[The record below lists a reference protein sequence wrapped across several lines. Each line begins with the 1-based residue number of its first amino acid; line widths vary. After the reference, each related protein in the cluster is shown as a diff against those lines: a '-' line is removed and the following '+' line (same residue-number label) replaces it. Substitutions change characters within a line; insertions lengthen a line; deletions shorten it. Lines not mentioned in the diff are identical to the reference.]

1 MILAPDWSD
10 RYNKIEHF
18 ASLFDTDYTNNSW
31 CVKIQLGEILY
42 KDKQEKVVAS
52 VACPSDIS
60 INCTEVWIQIGK
72 EYPSIPMLGQYSDP
86 MRMNDIDAINLV
98 TRLKNMF
105 TPEVIN
111 KFEDLFKIHDDSDN
125 DSDNNDS
132 DNDNSDNDNK

>member
-1 MILAPDWSD
+1 MIQAPDWSD
-10 RYNKIEHF
+10 RYKKIKHF
-18 ASLFDTDYTNNSW
+18 ASLFNTDYTNNSW

-60 INCTEVWIQIGK
+60 IDCTEVWIQIGK
-72 EYPSIPMLGQYSDP
+72 EYPSIPMLDQYSDP

-98 TRLKNMF
+98 TRLTNMF
-105 TPEVIN
+105 TPGVIREF
-111 KFEDLFKIHDDSDN
+111 KDLFKIQD

-132 DNDNSDNDNK
+132 DNDDE